1 MTTWSWTIIAAMT
14 GAPPQ
19 DAPSDD
25 LARHFGFGAM
35 QIYKIDQGIGELCI
49 ADLDHDG
56 SKDVALWN
64 GYKSRIEV
72 FYQARAPGA
81 ASKPAE
87 ASGEP
92 NEIVDRGAMRREHV
106 PVAYRVAT
114 LRVDD
119 LTGDG
124 LNDFVFFGE
133 PKELVII
140 PGRKEGGFAPPVAVR
155 AADGNPRGSCLAIGD
170 FDSDGRKDVA
180 LLGAEYLLIFPQKA
194 DGGLGKPQR
203 IVHNIKQ
210 PLMVM
215 SGDLDGDHRADIIV
229 SSSDD
234 VYGAEVWLQGE
245 DGRMGAQQRV
255 QVPVVRSLTIVPN
268 TQNGVRTADTLLAV
282 EHITGRLKEYAWQ
295 APAGASGE
303 ARWPAEAFSYP
314 SPAKG
319 KRRPIA
325 LGDVTGDGRPDVI
338 AADAENAQLVLFQQG
353 ARGLQPGVPYPGL
366 AKTSDVQVGDA
377 DLDGT
382 SEVLCVSAEEKSI
395 GIAHFADGRLTF
407 PAPMR
412 IAGEPFAVAIGGM
425 TAGGPATHLAYV
437 ARDEKGLVL
446 HVDPVARPGAAD
458 SAERGVT
465 LELGSLK
472 DDPAGLVFADVNQDG
487 RNDLLLFVQFQP
499 LTTFLQQES
508 GAFERLS
515 GAAARDGLV
524 KEASI
529 AGYCLVDVT
538 GDGKPELLLAQK
550 QFVRALQVKDGAWTV
565 VDQYNPEAGDADVT
579 GVAALPDAPGS
590 PTIAM
595 YDRKSQELLVLRRR
609 PDHTYAVALS
619 MPAGNFELT
628 AMTAA
633 LLHPDGAARL
643 LMADANRL
651 AVLTPRSGSATL
663 VEQRSYESTV
673 KDAWLADAAPADFNR
688 DGVRDMAVMD
698 VGKAHI
704 DLVTLG
710 GDGAWRRASR
720 FQVFQGK
727 RFSDAPGPGRR
738 EPREMQTGDVTG
750 DGIDDLVV
758 LVHDRVIVYPG
769 E

>member
-1 MTTWSWTIIAAMT
+1 MTTWSWTIIAAVL
-14 GAPPQ
+14 GGPQ
-19 DAPSDD
+19 EAAEGD

-64 GYKSRIEV
+64 GYKSRIELL
-72 FYQARAPGA
+72 YQTREADPAAGA
-81 ASKPAE
+81 AE
-87 ASGEP
+87 TSGEP
-92 NEIVDRGAMRREHV
+92 NEVRDRGGMRREHV

-133 PKELVII
+133 PKEVVVI
-140 PGRKEGGFAPPVAVR
+140 PGRKEGGFGPPVSVR
-155 AADGNPRGSCLAIGD
+155 APDGNPRGSCLAIGD

-210 PLMVM
+210 PLMLM
-215 SGDLDGDHRADIIV
+215 SGDLDGDRRADLIV
-229 SSSDD
+229 SSSDE
-234 VYGAEVWLQGE
+234 VYGAEVWLQGD

-255 QVPVVRSLTIVPN
+255 QVPVVRSMTMVPN
-268 TQNGVRTADTLLAV
+268 TKGGVRGADTLLAV

-295 APAGASGE
+295 APAGTSGE
-303 ARWPAEAFSYP
+303 ARWPAEAYSYP

-325 LGDVTGDGRPDVI
+325 VGDVTGDGRTDVV

-366 AKTSDVQVGDA
+366 AKVSDVQVGDA
-377 DLDGT
+377 DADGT
-382 SEVLCVSAEEKSI
+382 LEVLCVSAEEKSI
-395 GIAHFADGRLTF
+395 GIAHFTDGRLSF

-412 IAGEPFAVAIGGM
+412 IAGEPFAAAVGGLV
-425 TAGGPATHLAYV
+425 AGGPTTHLAYV
-437 ARDEKGLVL
+437 ARDEKGFVL
-446 HVDPVARPGAAD
+446 HVDPAAPQA
-458 SAERGVT
+458 AEPAGGGTT
-465 LELGSLK
+465 LDLGSLK

-499 LTTFLQQES
+499 LTTFLQQEN

-529 AGYCLVDVT
+529 SGYCLTDVT

-550 QFVRALQVKDGAWTV
+550 QFVRALIVKDGAWTV

-590 PTIAM
+590 PIIAM

-633 LLHPDGAARL
+633 MLHPDGAARL

-651 AVLTPRSGSATL
+651 AVLTPKAGSATL
-663 VEQRSYESTV
+663 VEQRSYETTV
-673 KDAWLADAAPADFNR
+673 KDAWLADAAPADFNH

-710 GDGAWRRASR
+710 GDCAWRRASR

-750 DGIDDLVV
+750 DGIDDLCVV
-758 LVHDRVIVYPG
+758 VHDRLIVYPG
-769 E
+769 Q